1 MMPEDD
7 LRKRLRAAASDP
19 GPKEE
24 WDSFIRLAHR
34 RRAIQLA
41 SVAGG
46 AVVMILA
53 VAAAVFVAR
62 GTVSPPE
69 LPDPAETND
78 EREVEKEEQEELEK
92 KLEDVQ
98 RRFLKD
104 QEVAKVIEPI
114 VRDAPPGKSG
124 VRDAP
129 EASEPDDE
137 GPTRPAGDEETQP
150 AGPEVGVSKCR
161 GDKAT
166 IVGTNG
172 NDRLT
177 GTSGRDI
184 IVAGSGDDVVRSG
197 AGADYICGGA
207 GNDTL
212 AGEGQNDSILGSAG
226 NDAIDGGAGYDWVH
240 FPEAI
245 GPVEVDLSAGR
256 AQDGQANGIDTLTAI
271 EAAVGTPYYDTFVG
285 NGVRNW
291 FFGDA
296 GQDNFDGRGGDD
308 VLYGGPGDDLLT
320 GGPGND
326 TIGFL
331 GQWIPGNPGVEVDL
345 RQNIALGEGRDYLAY
360 IESATG
366 TFGKDVF
373 SGDNNNNNF
382 YGSFGEDTLS
392 GGLGDDTVSGGP
404 GQDHLDGGPGTDFL
418 DGGGDMD
425 TCTTGESTQDCEA
438 GAVAA
443 FLGAA
448 AAATWLAQ
456 RKRKRR
462 KLFSPR

>member
-1 MMPEDD
+1 MIPEDD
-7 LRKRLRAAASDP
+7 LRKKLRAAASDP

-46 AVVMILA
+46 ALVMILA

-69 LPDPAETND
+69 LPDPAETPN
-78 EREVEKEEQEELEK
+78 EREVEEQDQEELEK
-92 KLEDVQ
+92 KLENVQ

-114 VRDAPPGKSG
+114 VRDAPPGKGG
-124 VRDAP
+124 VPEAP
-129 EASEPDDE
+129 EPSEPDDE
-137 GPTRPAGDEETQP
+137 GPSRPTEEEEAQP

-177 GTSGRDI
+177 GTAGRDI
-184 IVAGSGDDVVRSG
+184 IVAGGGDDVVRSG
-197 AGADYICGGA
+197 PGADYICGGA

-212 AGEGQNDSILGSAG
+212 VGDGQNDSILGSAG
-226 NDAIDGGAGYDWVH
+226 NDAIDGGSGFDWVH

-245 GPVEVDLSAGR
+245 GPVQVDLTKGR
-256 AQDGQANGIDTLTAI
+256 AQDGQPNGVDTLTSI
-271 EAAVGTPYYDTFVG
+271 EAAVGTPYLDTFVG
-285 NGVRNW
+285 NGARNW

-296 GQDNFDGRGGDD
+296 GQDDFEGLAGDD
-308 VLYGGPGDDLLT
+308 VIYGGPGDDLVG

-345 RQNIALGEGRDYLAY
+345 RNNIALGEGRDYLSY

-373 SGDNNNNNF
+373 NGDSENNRF

-404 GQDHLDGGPGTDFL
+404 GEDHLDGGPGTDFL

-425 TCTTGESTQDCEA
+425 TCTTGESTQNCEA
-438 GAVAA
+438 GAVGA

-448 AAATWLAQ
+448 AAATWLAH
-456 RKRKRR
+456 RKRR
-462 KLFSPR
+462 RRDPFSPR